1 MTFILP
7 TKFLF
12 DIPFNRYYNRTIK
25 GKEIKAVKKILNKFC
40 KSFGVKIKKGEGW
53 SAYPKSITYPSKVEN
68 YNDAGFME
76 LINKYYP
83 DVKASEFTWSLLHE
97 IGHSV
102 TWNNFS
108 KKAWKNY
115 YKTAPY
121 EHNIE
126 KYFIIP
132 QERVATDWAYNYI
145 KNHPNKIKKLEAKLQ
160 KKLEKKGYTLYE

>member
-1 MTFILP
+1 MEMKTSKLNKTQTKILKDFANDF
-7 TKFLF
+7 TLCFTNEERAYCYL
-12 DIPFNRYYNRTIK
+12 
-25 GKEIKAVKKILNKFC
+25 EVKKIYINLNDFL
-40 KSFGVKIKKGEGW
+40 
-53 SAYPKSITYPSKVEN
+53 YPTHRSLF
-68 YNDAGFME
+68 D
-76 LINKYYP
+76 
-83 DVKASEFTWSLLHE
+83 LLHE

-102 TWNNFS
+102 TWNDFS

-145 KNHPNKIKKLEAKLQ
+145 KNHPNKVKKLEAKLQ